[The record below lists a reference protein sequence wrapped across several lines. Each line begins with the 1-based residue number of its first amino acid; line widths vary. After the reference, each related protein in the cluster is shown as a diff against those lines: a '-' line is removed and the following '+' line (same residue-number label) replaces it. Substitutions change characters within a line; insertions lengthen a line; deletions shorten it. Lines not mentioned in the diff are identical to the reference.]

1 MKKIFGFT
9 VFIAVAMLL
18 LPLSALTGGEIKPT
32 AAIVNNN
39 EDKTLN
45 ITEPES
51 FKIKTGDVITELNP
65 ADYIFGVVAAE
76 MPALYN
82 EEALKAQAVAAY
94 TFACVRKSENSG
106 KDYDI
111 TDDFN
116 KDQSFITETAARE
129 KWGEK
134 ADEYAAK
141 IKNAVNAVLGEV
153 ITYNGEPITAVY
165 HAVSSGITEDAQNV
179 WGGER
184 PYLKAVSSDG
194 DKLAKNYISEAEFT
208 IEELTESLKGEV
220 EIKGEASDILGEII
234 RTESYTVKSVK
245 ICGTEISGFTIQNLL
260 KLKSAAFD
268 IKYQDGKFIFTVYGS
283 GHGVGMSQNGA
294 NFMANEGSSYKE
306 ILKHYYSGCEIEK
319 L

>member
-9 VFIAVAMLL
+9 VFIAIAMLL

-39 EDKTLN
+39 EDKALN

-51 FKIKTGDVITELNP
+51 FKIKTGDGIIELNP
-65 ADYIFGVVAAE
+65 DDYIFGVVAAE

-94 TFACVRKSENSG
+94 TFACVRKGENG
-106 KDYDI
+106 GEDYDI

-129 KWGEK
+129 KWGEN

-141 IKNAVNAVLGEV
+141 IRNAVNEVLGEV
-153 ITYNGEPITAVY
+153 ITYNGAPITAVY
-165 HAVSSGITEDAQNV
+165 HAVSSGITEDCKNV
-179 WGGER
+179 WGSER

-208 IEELTESLKGEV
+208 AEELTESLKSEV
-220 EIKGEASDILGEII
+220 EIKGDPSAVLGEII
-234 RTESYTVKSVK
+234 RTDSYTVKSVE
-245 ICGTEISGFTIQNLL
+245 ICNTKVGGFTLQNLL
-260 KLKSAAFD
+260 GLKSASFD
-268 IKYQDGKFIFTVYGS
+268 LKYQDEKFIFTVYGS

-306 ILKHYYSGCEIEK
+306 ILMHYYTDCKIER

>member
-94 TFACVRKSENSG
+94 TFACVRKV
-106 KDYDI
+106 K
-111 TDDFN
+111 
-116 KDQSFITETAARE
+116 
-129 KWGEK
+129 
-134 ADEYAAK
+134 
-141 IKNAVNAVLGEV
+141 
-153 ITYNGEPITAVY
+153 TAVK
-165 HAVSSGITEDAQNV
+165 IT
-179 WGGER
+179 
-184 PYLKAVSSDG
+184 
-194 DKLAKNYISEAEFT
+194 T
-208 IEELTESLKGEV
+208 
-220 EIKGEASDILGEII
+220 
-234 RTESYTVKSVK
+234 
-245 ICGTEISGFTIQNLL
+245 
-260 KLKSAAFD
+260 
-268 IKYQDGKFIFTVYGS
+268 
-283 GHGVGMSQNGA
+283 
-294 NFMANEGSSYKE
+294 
-306 ILKHYYSGCEIEK
+306 
-319 L
+319 